1 MMVEM
6 FCARGERAAASFSK
20 SARRQFIHDSVMEM
34 YCAGCGCGL
43 WSLGLRDVWL
53 DDDGGL
59 LLFIII
65 SFTLM
70 SQLN

>member
-34 YCAGCGCGL
+34 ETHCAGCRLC
-43 WSLGLRDVWL
+43 SLGLRDVWL
-53 DDDGGL
+53 DTDGGL

-65 SFTLM
+65 SFPLM

>member
-1 MMVEM
+1 MTAEM
-6 FCARGERAAASFSK
+6 FYARGERAAASFSK
-20 SARRQFIHDSVMEM
+20 SARRQFIHGSVMEM
-34 YCAGCGCGL
+34 CCAGCGCGL
-43 WSLGLRDVWL
+43 RNLGLRDVWL

-59 LLFIII
+59 LLIIII